1 MKKCRSLNWRS
12 LDLESNN
19 IPNELKRHRASA
31 MQVVVPVNPQP
42 CIYPFQKYSP
52 WRFHLRRFSLS
63 RYVYLSVPGAGQG
76 TKYNRNLW
84 GNIGNV
90 EINNSHQVGIELR
103 TSIDSK
109 CSTRQKELKK
119 CCTKCAIICRSCL
132 SLTAH
137 EVFYRNHI
145 LFFSENLDSRGQFIK
160 KANNA
165 LTVKFKSNKIREI
178 YVMIISQ
185 NKENMTYGAPL
196 S

>member
-1 MKKCRSLNWRS
+1 M
-12 LDLESNN
+12 
-19 IPNELKRHRASA
+19 
-31 MQVVVPVNPQP
+31 
-42 CIYPFQKYSP
+42 
-52 WRFHLRRFSLS
+52 HLSLS
-63 RYVYLSVPGAGQG
+63 KIFTLKIPPTQVLSEQVCLLVGSRGRSG
-76 TKYNRNLW
+76 NLW
-84 GNIGNV
+84 GKIGNV
-90 EINNSHQVGIELR
+90 EINNSQQVGIELR

-109 CSTRQKELKK
+109 CSTQQKELKK
-119 CCTKCAIICRSCL
+119 RCTKCAIICRSCL

-145 LFFSENLDSRGQFIK
+145 LFFSENSDSRGQFIK